1 LGKVADGDK
10 AVHAIEQRLQEGIA
24 DAGTA
29 AETLRGTIRES
40 ANSAQV
46 LDAKV
51 GAVDVTSEQA
61 GALVEAVE
69 QAGERAASVVSQ
81 ARSAADQLTGRI
93 THVEKIIE
101 DFEGRLEDHLVNGRN
116 TVDTARE
123 VVSQASQATD
133 ALQTE
138 IGAARKESHQIVAL
152 TETAGEA
159 TRKAQAVIADAGAAA
174 TELLGKVA
182 DGQTAMGAI
191 EHRLR
196 TGIADGESTAEGLSE
211 AIGQAS
217 NSAQTLQSDI
227 ENAERR
233 SGQMWSATKAAKE
246 AGAEASLLVEQARGV
261 GQQLSSSIANGKK
274 VIEEVENHLRV
285 HLADGKAT
293 ADGLTE
299 ATAHAGDTAQA
310 LHTEIG
316 VADEKAAHLSSLTS
330 AAREASRQAAAVVA
344 DAHAEAARLRD
355 VKTAAQASAEEIQ
368 RQTETTLCEGRAG
381 VDKLRQEVCAALGDA
396 DLAVKAAQQRLDAA
410 CAFAERD
417 AANLEALQAQTS
429 AAAAR
434 LEERLSSS
442 DNACQHMGGMVDD
455 VQSLTSI
462 AEERARQLAAEAE
475 GVEKLLADLQG
486 SAGATAALVERVAT
500 ESVQARELLST
511 LKERC
516 HEVPGLVAQCTER
529 QNAMLETT
537 EQCERQAA
545 EAEQV
550 AAALADS
557 VSRSTPVIAKLD
569 QATDK
574 AAQTAHKLAER
585 REAARATLERQQL
598 LHEQDR
604 ELLEQLEAKSRQVE
618 ALADSL
624 STRAAEG
631 TRVDSRLAEQCQRA
645 AETIAQLAG
654 QIDGVDAR
662 KQILDAAEQTLRE
675 FIEHAETVSG
685 QIRKLQG
692 QADAFEVHVSRLL
705 ERPALIVADAK
716 AQSAQLQGVCRAVRK
731 VFAGLSQS
739 TLQANRRI
747 EQFNRMSHAAESRTQ
762 RLSAETTQAAETLR
776 TWVVEAVGAQSRL
789 AKSLERCPTIS
800 QTHPLDSLRGLAS
813 LTKRPSLADSDP
825 AVEHAPVEP
834 PGPEN
839 QTNADAAVPARARK
853 EEINQLIQEAHKFAE
868 DALQIA
874 SSD

>member
-1 LGKVADGDK
+1 
-10 AVHAIEQRLQEGIA
+10 
-24 DAGTA
+24 
-29 AETLRGTIRES
+29 
-40 ANSAQV
+40 
-46 LDAKV
+46 
-51 GAVDVTSEQA
+51 
-61 GALVEAVE
+61 
-69 QAGERAASVVSQ
+69 
-81 ARSAADQLTGRI
+81 
-93 THVEKIIE
+93 
-101 DFEGRLEDHLVNGRN
+101 
-116 TVDTARE
+116 
-123 VVSQASQATD
+123 
-133 ALQTE
+133 
-138 IGAARKESHQIVAL
+138 
-152 TETAGEA
+152 
-159 TRKAQAVIADAGAAA
+159 
-174 TELLGKVA
+174 
-182 DGQTAMGAI
+182 
-191 EHRLR
+191 
-196 TGIADGESTAEGLSE
+196 
-211 AIGQAS
+211 
-217 NSAQTLQSDI
+217 
-227 ENAERR
+227 
-233 SGQMWSATKAAKE
+233 
-246 AGAEASLLVEQARGV
+246 
-261 GQQLSSSIANGKK
+261 
-274 VIEEVENHLRV
+274 
-285 HLADGKAT
+285 
-293 ADGLTE
+293 
-299 ATAHAGDTAQA
+299 
-310 LHTEIG
+310 
-316 VADEKAAHLSSLTS
+316 
-330 AAREASRQAAAVVA
+330 
-344 DAHAEAARLRD
+344 
-355 VKTAAQASAEEIQ
+355 
-368 RQTETTLCEGRAG
+368 
-381 VDKLRQEVCAALGDA
+381 
-396 DLAVKAAQQRLDAA
+396 
-410 CAFAERD
+410 
-417 AANLEALQAQTS
+417 
-429 AAAAR
+429 
-434 LEERLSSS
+434 
-442 DNACQHMGGMVDD
+442 
-455 VQSLTSI
+455 
-462 AEERARQLAAEAE
+462 LAAEAE

-557 VSRSTPVIAKLD
+557 VSRSTPVIANLD

-618 ALADSL
+618 ALANSL
-624 STRAAEG
+624 
-631 TRVDSRLAEQCQRA
+631 CQRA